1 MQKITIQKSPYK
13 KLRKLSP
20 KKKQRPKM
28 PFKRPSLHRLKKPG
42 LIMEISFFN
51 ILILFLSLSLIGLLS
66 FYICSQ
72 AIIAFT
78 KEDLQIFAA
87 ESADH
92 VSEKIDGNLSA
103 LETLA
108 TQSEIVSMDWNQQR
122 TILDEQIIKLNYTD
136 MAVMDLNG
144 QAVYAGSGESFS
156 SNQESFYES
165 ALAGISNMSDVTPDY
180 KGQMAVFEV
189 VPIKNEGAVV
199 GLLIG
204 QRDPFFLQDLI
215 ENMNDGGRQYG
226 FIMTQSGLFIAHPS
240 KDYISKQL
248 SVSSEPS
255 WQDFFDKW
263 TNLGTASEGVITYT
277 QNDRIRYAAVCP
289 IRNTSWELV
298 VGKYED
304 YVLAP
309 IINLRNI
316 TIITA
321 LAIILIASLLSVL
334 IGRRMTKP
342 ILMVK
347 EAADS
352 LAMGDVNIKLK
363 TKRKDEIRDLID
375 SFQKMID
382 SRKEQNDILS
392 RLSAGDLSSQI
403 DPLSENDIVSF
414 AMIDLT
420 NTIYQL
426 LNQLN
431 QMRTAAAGGD
441 LSYRGEADAFAGEF
455 KNCIIGMNEIIDTLV
470 DPLYENAKMI
480 QQIGQGQ
487 IPPKMTRTYQGD
499 FEQMKENI
507 NTCIDG
513 LQALKEGD
521 RILNQMSCNQLSES
535 LSENYNGIFG
545 SIAAAINQV
554 QNKLLQVEEISGYLA
569 QGQVKNIPLLN
580 QLKQTDPLS
589 DEDQLN
595 PNLIMMMEN
604 IEALSCEINQLTQNA
619 KNGQLTYRG
628 QTESFKGEYQ
638 QIIGGIN
645 ETLDAIVIPIA
656 SASQTL
662 HQLAKGNLQT
672 KMEGIYPGDYSIIQR
687 DLNHT
692 IDQLKSYIKTISALL
707 SEIGGGN
714 LNLKVT
720 GIDEGDFSAI
730 KTAIETII
738 RSLNQTLG
746 EINTAAT
753 QVDQGS
759 YQISK
764 EAQSLS
770 DGAQSQAQAI
780 ESLSRFITEMKEEI
794 TANAANADQ
803 ANEQIDTVR
812 EASISGNNLMTNLVE
827 SMQEINHTAQNISE
841 IMSIINVIAF
851 QTKILSLNA
860 AIEAARAGQ
869 HGKGFAVVANEV
881 RNLAN
886 RTTTAAEKI
895 EILIAE
901 SITKVN
907 AGNLIVS
914 DTSRHLK
921 NIHDNIENA
930 SAQIDEIARASDLR
944 AREINEMTL
953 QINGIKSVTLAN
965 AAASEE
971 SASASEELSAQAKFL
986 TEMIGQFSLKDE

>member
-1 MQKITIQKSPYK
+1 MQNKRFLRSPYK
-13 KLRKLSP
+13 NLRKVKQINKKSP
-20 KKKQRPKM
+20 KY
-28 PFKRPSLHRLKKPG
+28 FLKKPSRHPFKKSG

-51 ILILFLSLSLIGLLS
+51 ILILFLSLSLIVLIS

-78 KEDLQIFAA
+78 KEDLQKFAA

-92 VSEKIDGNLSA
+92 VSEKIDGNLAA

-108 TQSEIVSMDWNQQR
+108 TQSEIVSMDWSRQKS
-122 TILDEQIIKLNYTD
+122 ILDEQIIKLNYTD
-136 MAVMDLNG
+136 MAIMNLNG
-144 QAVYAGSGESFS
+144 QALYAASGESFLS
-156 SNQESFYES
+156 THEFFYES
-165 ALAGISNMSDVTPDY
+165 ALAGISNVSDVTPDY
-180 KGQMAVFEV
+180 KGEMAFFEV
-189 VPIKNEGAVV
+189 VPIKNSGTVV

-226 FIMTQSGLFIAHPS
+226 FILTQSGQFIAHPS

-248 SVSSEPS
+248 SVSTEAS
-255 WQDFFDKW
+255 WKNFSDNW
-263 TNLGTASEGVITYT
+263 TSLGASSGGVITYT
-277 QNDRIRYAAVCP
+277 QNNRIRYAAVCP
-289 IRNTSWELV
+289 IMNTSWELV

-309 IINLRNI
+309 IISLRNI

-321 LAIILIASLLSVL
+321 LVIILIASLLSIL

-347 EAADS
+347 EAADA
-352 LAMGDVNIKLK
+352 LAMGDVNVSLK

-382 SRKEQNDILS
+382 SRKQQNDILT

-403 DPLSENDIVSF
+403 VPLSENDLVSF
-414 AMIDLT
+414 AMIDLSS
-420 NTIYQL
+420 TIHQL
-426 LNQLN
+426 LNQLSAI
-431 QMRTAAAGGD
+431 RAAAADGN
-441 LSYRGEADAFAGEF
+441 LSYRGTATDFAGEF

-470 DPLYENAKMI
+470 TPLYENAKMI
-480 QQIGQGQ
+480 EQIGQGQ
-487 IPPKMTRTYQGD
+487 IPPKMTQTYQGE

-513 LQALKEGD
+513 LEALKEGD
-521 RILNQMSCNQLSES
+521 RILNQLSRNQLSES

-545 SIAAAINQV
+545 SIAVSINQV
-554 QNKLLQVEEISGYLA
+554 QAKLLQVEEISGYLA
-569 QGQVKNIPLLN
+569 DGQIKDIPLLN
-580 QLKQTDPLS
+580 ELKQTGALS

-595 PNLIMMMEN
+595 PNLILMMEN
-604 IEALSCEINQLTQNA
+604 IDMLSCEIDRLTQNA
-619 KNGQLTYRG
+619 KNGQLAYRS
-628 QTESFKGEYQ
+628 QIESFSGEYK

-645 ETLDAIVIPIA
+645 ETLDAIVTPIE
-656 SASQTL
+656 SASLTL
-662 HQLAKGNLQT
+662 HQLAKGNLQV
-672 KMEGIYPGDYSIIQR
+672 KMDGTYPGDYSIIQR

-692 IDQLKSYIKTISALL
+692 IDQLKSYIKTISTLL
-707 SEIGGGN
+707 SEIGKGN
-714 LNLKVT
+714 LNLQVS
-720 GIDEGDFSAI
+720 GIDDGDFSAI
-730 KTAIETII
+730 KSAIEIII

-746 EINTAAT
+746 EINTAAA

-770 DGAQSQAQAI
+770 NGAQTQAQAI
-780 ESLSRFITEMKEEI
+780 ESLSQFITDMKAEI

-803 ANEQIDTVR
+803 ANEQIDSVR
-812 EASISGNNLMTNLVE
+812 EASVCGNNLMTNLVD
-827 SMQEINHTAQNISE
+827 SMQEINDTAQNISE

-860 AIEAARAGQ
+860 AIEAAQAGE

-886 RTTTAAEKI
+886 QTTSAAQKTER
-895 EILIAE
+895 LIAE

-907 AGNLIVS
+907 AGNLIVM
-914 DTSRHLK
+914 DTSKFLK

-930 SAQIDEIARASDLR
+930 SVQIDQIARASDLR
-944 AREINEMTL
+944 AQEITQMTM
-953 QINGIKSVTLAN
+953 QINDIKSVTLAN
-965 AAASEE
+965 AAAAEE
-971 SASASEELSAQAKFL
+971 SASASEELSSQAKFL

>member
-1 MQKITIQKSPYK
+1 
-13 KLRKLSP
+13 
-20 KKKQRPKM
+20 
-28 PFKRPSLHRLKKPG
+28 
-42 LIMEISFFN
+42 
-51 ILILFLSLSLIGLLS
+51 
-66 FYICSQ
+66 
-72 AIIAFT
+72 
-78 KEDLQIFAA
+78 
-87 ESADH
+87 
-92 VSEKIDGNLSA
+92 
-103 LETLA
+103 
-108 TQSEIVSMDWNQQR
+108 
-122 TILDEQIIKLNYTD
+122 
-136 MAVMDLNG
+136 
-144 QAVYAGSGESFS
+144 
-156 SNQESFYES
+156 
-165 ALAGISNMSDVTPDY
+165 
-180 KGQMAVFEV
+180 
-189 VPIKNEGAVV
+189 
-199 GLLIG
+199 
-204 QRDPFFLQDLI
+204 
-215 ENMNDGGRQYG
+215 
-226 FIMTQSGLFIAHPS
+226 
-240 KDYISKQL
+240 
-248 SVSSEPS
+248 
-255 WQDFFDKW
+255 
-263 TNLGTASEGVITYT
+263 
-277 QNDRIRYAAVCP
+277 
-289 IRNTSWELV
+289 
-298 VGKYED
+298 
-304 YVLAP
+304 
-309 IINLRNI
+309 
-316 TIITA
+316 
-321 LAIILIASLLSVL
+321 
-334 IGRRMTKP
+334 
-342 ILMVK
+342 
-347 EAADS
+347 
-352 LAMGDVNIKLK
+352 
-363 TKRKDEIRDLID
+363 
-375 SFQKMID
+375 
-382 SRKEQNDILS
+382 
-392 RLSAGDLSSQI
+392 
-403 DPLSENDIVSF
+403 
-414 AMIDLT
+414 
-420 NTIYQL
+420 
-426 LNQLN
+426 
-431 QMRTAAAGGD
+431 
-441 LSYRGEADAFAGEF
+441 
-455 KNCIIGMNEIIDTLV
+455 
-470 DPLYENAKMI
+470 
-480 QQIGQGQ
+480 
-487 IPPKMTRTYQGD
+487 
-499 FEQMKENI
+499 
-507 NTCIDG
+507 
-513 LQALKEGD
+513 
-521 RILNQMSCNQLSES
+521 
-535 LSENYNGIFG
+535 
-545 SIAAAINQV
+545 
-554 QNKLLQVEEISGYLA
+554 
-569 QGQVKNIPLLN
+569 
-580 QLKQTDPLS
+580 
-589 DEDQLN
+589 
-595 PNLIMMMEN
+595 
-604 IEALSCEINQLTQNA
+604 
-619 KNGQLTYRG
+619 
-628 QTESFKGEYQ
+628 
-638 QIIGGIN
+638 
-645 ETLDAIVIPIA
+645 
-656 SASQTL
+656 
-662 HQLAKGNLQT
+662 
-672 KMEGIYPGDYSIIQR
+672 MEGIYPGDYSIIQR
-687 DLNHT
+687 ELNHT

-971 SASASEELSAQAKFL
+971 SASASEELSVQAKFL